1 MWGGRYAA
9 GPAEIME
16 RINASIDFDRRFYA
30 QDIAGSKAHC
40 QMLVDRKIIS
50 AADGDAILA
59 GLDAV
64 LKDIETGNFEFKT
77 SARGYPHERG
87 SGTGGE
93 DR

>member
-1 MWGGRYAA
+1 MSSNTMWGGRYAA

-40 QMLVDRKIIS
+40 RMLGDREIIS
-50 AADGDAILA
+50 TADGDAILA

-64 LKDIETGNFEFKT
+64 LKDIETPVLSSLMLMT
-77 SARGYPHERG
+77 S
-87 SGTGGE
+87 
-93 DR
+93 

>member
-40 QMLVDRKIIS
+40 QMLVNREIIS
-50 AADGDAILA
+50 ATDGDAILA

-64 LKDIETGNFEFKT
+64 LKT
-77 SARGYPHERG
+77 SRRAPSNSRPR
-87 SGTGGE
+87 SRIST
-93 DR
+93 

>member
-40 QMLVDRKIIS
+40 QMLVNRKIIS
-50 AADGDAILA
+50 AADGDA
-59 GLDAV
+59 
-64 LKDIETGNFEFKT
+64 NN
-77 SARGYPHERG
+77 
-87 SGTGGE
+87 GTGGE
-93 DR
+93 SVVVVATTL